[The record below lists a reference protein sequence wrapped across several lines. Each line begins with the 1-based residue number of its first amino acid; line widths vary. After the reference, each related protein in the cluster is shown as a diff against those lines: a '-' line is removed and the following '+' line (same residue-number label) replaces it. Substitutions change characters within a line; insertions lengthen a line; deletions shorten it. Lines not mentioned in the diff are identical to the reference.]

1 MLFAGESTRI
11 ARVAFRLVP
20 SQAFVA
26 LRRRFDLVQTKL
38 DFSLTYVKLLAVLAI
53 TNIKSITQK
62 EIQTVAT
69 FALPQLLK

>member
-1 MLFAGESTRI
+1 
-11 ARVAFRLVP
+11 LVP